1 MIELQHVSAGYGA
14 QDVVRDVSF
23 AAPNGQL
30 TALIGPNG
38 SGKTTLL
45 RAMTRTLP
53 CRSGNIL
60 LDDRSIASYGRKE
73 FARTAAFMPQS
84 RRCRESR
91 CGRWW
96 HMGGSRIWAFPA
108 G

>member
-53 CRSGNIL
+53 CRSGWDSL
-60 LDDRSIASYGRKE
+60 LSLLLLGCWTLL
-73 FARTAAFMPQS
+73 RTGW
-84 RRCRESR
+84 RRLT
-91 CGRWW
+91 
-96 HMGGSRIWAFPA
+96 AK
-108 G
+108 